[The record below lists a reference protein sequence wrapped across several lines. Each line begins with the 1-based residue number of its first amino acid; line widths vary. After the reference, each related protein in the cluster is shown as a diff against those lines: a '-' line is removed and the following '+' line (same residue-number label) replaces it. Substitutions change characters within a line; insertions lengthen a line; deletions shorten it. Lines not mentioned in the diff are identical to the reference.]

1 MATAFEELLA
11 STQVEDTSVEDVLPT
26 KGTSTVGDYLFD
38 IVKAPV
44 KGASKA
50 IQGLLQ
56 LGVLPVDYL
65 ANTNLIN
72 GIDNIF
78 NKITPDTRTGIG
90 DIVSTLVQYG
100 APLGVATKL
109 AGGIKFLNRVTE
121 TRKLSSLD
129 ALGKTGEL
137 VRRAGY
143 YGAIGGISD
152 FVASVPGDDKT
163 LSETFGLTET
173 SEKDIDQLEGSD
185 RAKEVL
191 KEKLKFGAEGT
202 VIGGAIPLLAPVG
215 SLGMKYGLI
224 AAKPIT
230 YVGGQALKAVDYT
243 VVNPLSKLIAGTD
256 SSSLIPRIITK
267 GGELI
272 DTAITKTGLP
282 KMEDWKFS
290 SRDGNFGNGIIRALD
305 TIKNK
310 FSSSG
315 TLGPVLKAEKDKID
329 LEILA
334 KRDTLGKYADR
345 IDDTLDSLVNNFKTK
360 LFDEGESMFSLQL
373 EKNKVFDYIFSS
385 KEQAEKIFQNINPA
399 IKNEVKTLKQI
410 LKESNLEYGK
420 FLSTEAGDSYKKI
433 GQNIIQD
440 ADSFFR
446 QRFASFNNPKFRF
459 DPTTNKEALETME
472 KVINSNSDLRILVK
486 QIAKTTDETS
496 EAYKNEL
503 KKQASNR
510 LEELKKRIIY
520 SDRSPEVQINELAKS
535 FRVDLEK
542 GILKPGEQLPD
553 VVKKLFSSPEDFVVA
568 GKKIPVTDYRSALID
583 TITQQSKD
591 IHSTRF
597 FNFVE
602 KFGLDNNIVF
612 KNLDEAIAKGKSTTN
627 LQMIQQRGP
636 ELFYKTSGL
645 FNNNYYTTPE
655 IANALL
661 ETKAG
666 FDQLFDIP
674 FYKSLMT
681 IKSAAQV
688 FKTIFSPVTQVRNV
702 STASFFPLASGLIG
716 GRVSLK
722 DSFKVVAEDI
732 FTGAKTNLE
741 GLTKYIEDAIRRGVI
756 DQNIQVNE
764 VRNILEKARGGKIN
778 FETFMNTPIVKKLTD
793 IYQGG
798 DNIWKIYSD
807 KFYQSALQPAI
818 KNFDDV
824 ADWYKT
830 VAKQEYIPINTITGQ
845 TKTVDEAIRDISA
858 YLVTNTIP
866 TYSKVPQ
873 IIKNIRTLP
882 FGNFIAFPA
891 EILRTSSNLLALG
904 ARELTS
910 TNPFIRQ
917 MGARRLIGS
926 SAVFGG
932 VGTVVQQTAEAITGV
947 GQDVMDSFQR
957 SFAPEYQKNSTLI
970 PLTKPDENGK
980 FKYVNFSYSNP
991 YNSILQPINAVLKSY
1006 GDGTLNKDSVDTIVL
1021 NSLFGNPVTG
1031 RPGALGEFFSPF
1043 IEESIG
1049 TERIFDIMFRKG
1061 EKQSGGKIFYP
1072 TDDLQ
1077 TKIARGLE
1085 HVMEGLT
1092 PGAFTSAQR
1101 IWEGAT
1107 GKFTDAGSL
1116 RDSKNELTALMSGI
1130 RVEEAKPLSS
1140 MPFIIT
1146 SFNQD
1151 KRNIGSKFSSL
1162 AYNAGSSQED
1172 KIDAYKNFILD
1183 SFNSQ
1188 NKLYQTLKDAQ
1199 QLGVDSSELNNVLYQ
1214 RIKNRRDVSNLMNG
1228 IFKVPAYSE
1237 DRFRSLIGRLNSE
1250 DPIAASKF
1258 ETQIDNVKEIY
1269 RDLQNEI
1276 RGYDLGTSYGD
1287 LENKINQI
1295 LTPPVRSLRSAPPA
1309 PIFSRSPAEPR
1320 VELPTNISGTSVNP
1334 QVIASSQPGQQ
1345 FASGSLGQQY
1355 NLLPSS
1361 ADKLNFLNRIV

>member
-1 MATAFEELLA
+1 
-11 STQVEDTSVEDVLPT
+11 
-26 KGTSTVGDYLFD
+26 
-38 IVKAPV
+38 
-44 KGASKA
+44 
-50 IQGLLQ
+50 
-56 LGVLPVDYL
+56 
-65 ANTNLIN
+65 
-72 GIDNIF
+72 
-78 NKITPDTRTGIG
+78 
-90 DIVSTLVQYG
+90 
-100 APLGVATKL
+100 
-109 AGGIKFLNRVTE
+109 
-121 TRKLSSLD
+121 
-129 ALGKTGEL
+129 
-137 VRRAGY
+137 
-143 YGAIGGISD
+143 
-152 FVASVPGDDKT
+152 
-163 LSETFGLTET
+163 
-173 SEKDIDQLEGSD
+173 
-185 RAKEVL
+185 
-191 KEKLKFGAEGT
+191 
-202 VIGGAIPLLAPVG
+202 
-215 SLGMKYGLI
+215 
-224 AAKPIT
+224 
-230 YVGGQALKAVDYT
+230 
-243 VVNPLSKLIAGTD
+243 
-256 SSSLIPRIITK
+256 
-267 GGELI
+267 
-272 DTAITKTGLP
+272 
-282 KMEDWKFS
+282 
-290 SRDGNFGNGIIRALD
+290 
-305 TIKNK
+305 
-310 FSSSG
+310 
-315 TLGPVLKAEKDKID
+315 
-329 LEILA
+329 
-334 KRDTLGKYADR
+334 
-345 IDDTLDSLVNNFKTK
+345 
-360 LFDEGESMFSLQL
+360 
-373 EKNKVFDYIFSS
+373 
-385 KEQAEKIFQNINPA
+385 
-399 IKNEVKTLKQI
+399 
-410 LKESNLEYGK
+410 
-420 FLSTEAGDSYKKI
+420 
-433 GQNIIQD
+433 
-440 ADSFFR
+440 
-446 QRFASFNNPKFRF
+446 
-459 DPTTNKEALETME
+459 
-472 KVINSNSDLRILVK
+472 
-486 QIAKTTDETS
+486 
-496 EAYKNEL
+496 
-503 KKQASNR
+503 
-510 LEELKKRIIY
+510 
-520 SDRSPEVQINELAKS
+520 
-535 FRVDLEK
+535 
-542 GILKPGEQLPD
+542 
-553 VVKKLFSSPEDFVVA
+553 
-568 GKKIPVTDYRSALID
+568 
-583 TITQQSKD
+583 
-591 IHSTRF
+591 
-597 FNFVE
+597 
-602 KFGLDNNIVF
+602 
-612 KNLDEAIAKGKSTTN
+612 
-627 LQMIQQRGP
+627 MIQQRGP

-910 TNPFIRQ
+910 SNAFIRQ

-932 VGTVVQQTAEAITGV
+932 VGTIVQQTAEAITGV

-1085 HVMEGLT
+1085 HVIEGLT

-1101 IWEGAT
+1101 VWEGAT

-1162 AYNAGSSQED
+1162 AYNAGSSQEE

-1199 QLGVDSSELNNVLYQ
+1199 QLGVDSSELSNVLYQ

-1309 PIFSRSPAEPR
+1309 PIFSRSSAEPR
-1320 VELPTNISGTSVNP
+1320 VELPSQITGTPVNAQILTSP
-1334 QVIASSQPGQQ
+1334 QVQQ
-1345 FASGSLGQQY
+1345 FAGGSLGQQY

>member
-1 MATAFEELLA
+1 MATVFEELLA
-11 STQVEDTSVEDVLPT
+11 STQAEDTSTEEVLPT
-26 KGTSTVGDYLFD
+26 KGTATAGDYLFD
-38 IVKAPV
+38 VVRAPL

-50 IQGLLQ
+50 VQGLLQ
-56 LGVLPVDYL
+56 LGVLPIDYL
-65 ANTNLIN
+65 ANTNLLN

-78 NKITPDTRTGIG
+78 NKITPDTKTGIG
-90 DIVSTLVQYG
+90 DIAATLVQYG
-100 APLGVATKL
+100 APLGLATKL

-121 TRKLSSLD
+121 TKKLSSLN

-143 YGAIGGISD
+143 YGTIGGISD

-163 LSETFGLTET
+163 LSETFGFTET

-185 RAKEVL
+185 KAKEVL

-202 VIGGAIPLLAPVG
+202 IIGGAIPLLAPVG
-215 SLGMKYGLI
+215 SLGVKYGLVPG
-224 AAKPIT
+224 AKVISAVAGP
-230 YVGGQALKAVDYT
+230 ALRAVDYA

-256 SSSLIPRIITK
+256 STSLIPKIITK
-267 GGELI
+267 SGELI

-290 SRDGNFGNGIIRALD
+290 SKEGSFGNSITRALD
-305 TIKNK
+305 TVKNQ
-310 FSSSG
+310 FTSAG
-315 TLGPVLKAEKDKID
+315 PLGPVLKSQKDKID
-329 LEILA
+329 SEILA
-334 KRDTLGKYADR
+334 KRDTINKYADR

-360 LFDEGESMFSLQL
+360 LFDEGESMFSLQI
-373 EKNKVFDYIFSS
+373 EKNKMLDYLSAKGID
-385 KEQAEKIFQNINPA
+385 ADKIFETMNPA
-399 IKNEVKTLKQI
+399 IRNEAKVLKKIQ
-410 LKESNLEYGK
+410 KESNLEYGK
-420 FLSTEAGDSYKKI
+420 FLSTEAEDSYKKI
-433 GQNIIQD
+433 GQDIIQD
-440 ADSFFR
+440 ADSFLR
-446 QRFASFNNPKFRF
+446 QRFSAFSNRKFRF
-459 DPTTNKEALETME
+459 DATTNKEAVETME
-472 KVINSNSDLRILVK
+472 KVINSNKDLRTIVK
-486 QIAKTTDETS
+486 EVAKTTDETS
-496 EAYKNEL
+496 EIYKTEL
-503 KKQASNR
+503 KKQANNR

-535 FRVDLEK
+535 FRVDLDK
-542 GILKPGEQLPD
+542 GILNPGEQLPD
-553 VVKKLFSSPEDFVVA
+553 VVKKLFSSPEDAVIA

-591 IHSTRF
+591 IYSTRF

-602 KFGLDNNIVF
+602 KFGLENNIVF
-612 KNLDEAIAKGKSTTN
+612 RNLDEAMAKGKSTNN
-627 LQMIQQRGP
+627 LQVIQQRGP
-636 ELFYKTSGL
+636 ELFYKSSDL
-645 FNNNYYTTPE
+645 FNKNYYTTPE

-666 FDQLFDIP
+666 FDRLFDLP

-681 IKSAAQV
+681 VKSAAQV

-702 STASFFPLASGLIG
+702 STASFMPLASGLIG

-722 DSFKVVAEDI
+722 DSFKLVADDI
-732 FTGAKTNLE
+732 FTGPGTKLENL
-741 GLTKYIEDAIRRGVI
+741 TSYMEDGIRRGII

-764 VRNILEKARGGKIN
+764 IKNILQKTNQGGL
-778 FETFMNTPIVKKLTD
+778 FQRFMDTPFSQKLTD

-830 VAKQEYIPINTITGQ
+830 VAKQEYISKNILTGQ
-845 TKTVDEAIRDISA
+845 TKSLDEAIKDISA

-873 IIKNIRTLP
+873 VIKNIRTLP

-891 EILRTSSNLLALG
+891 EILRTSSNLLTLG

-917 MGARRLIGS
+917 MGARRLIGM
-926 SAVFGG
+926 SATFGG
-932 VGTVVQQTAEAITGV
+932 VGAVVQQTAQAITGV
-947 GQDVMDSFQR
+947 NQDIMDSFQR

-1006 GDGTLNKDSVDTIVL
+1006 GDGTLNKDSVDTTIM

-1031 RPGALGEFFSPF
+1031 RPGALTEFFSPF
-1043 IEESIG
+1043 VEESIG
-1049 TERIFDIMFRKG
+1049 TERVFDIIFRKG

-1085 HVMEGLT
+1085 HVIEGLT

-1101 IWEGAT
+1101 VWEGAT
-1107 GKFTDAGSL
+1107 GKFTDAGTL
-1116 RDSKNELTALMSGI
+1116 RDSKNELIALMSGV
-1130 RVEEAKPLSS
+1130 RVEEAKPKTS

-1146 SFNQD
+1146 AFNED
-1151 KRNIGSKFSSL
+1151 KKNIGSKFSSL
-1162 AYNAGSSQED
+1162 VYNAGSSQEE

-1188 NKLYQTLKDAQ
+1188 NKLYQTIKDAQ
-1199 QLGVDSSELNNVLYQ
+1199 QLGVDEGDLRTILFQ
-1214 RIKNRRDVSNLMNG
+1214 RLKNRTDVNNLLSG
-1228 IFKVPAYSE
+1228 VFKPPSYSI
-1237 DRFRSLIGRLNSE
+1237 DRFRALISRLESE
-1250 DPIAASKF
+1250 DPIAATKF
-1258 ETQIDNVKEIY
+1258 ENQINVVKDIY
-1269 RDLQNEI
+1269 KDLQSEL
-1276 RGYDLGTSYGD
+1276 RGYDLGTAYGD
-1287 LENKINQI
+1287 LEDKINKI
-1295 LTPPVRSLRSAPPA
+1295 LTPSVRTFRRTPTT
-1309 PIFSRSPAEPR
+1309 PILSRPTESK
-1320 VELPTNISGTSVNP
+1320 VELPTNI
-1334 QVIASSQPGQQ
+1334 ASRPVAEKVVAQAPT
-1345 FASGSLGQQY
+1345 LGQTY
-1355 NLLPSS
+1355 LADAGILGPDYALLQQRRQGQ
-1361 ADKLNFLNRIV
+1361 A

>member
-1 MATAFEELLA
+1 MATVFEELLA
-11 STQVEDTSVEDVLPT
+11 STQTEDTSTEEVLPT
-26 KGTSTVGDYLFD
+26 KGTATAGDYLFD
-38 IVKAPV
+38 VVKAPI

-50 IQGLLQ
+50 VQGLLQ
-56 LGVLPVDYL
+56 LGVLPIDYL

-72 GIDNIF
+72 GIDDIF
-78 NKITPDTRTGIG
+78 NKITPDTKTGIG
-90 DIVSTLVQYG
+90 DIAATLVQYG

-109 AGGIKFLNRVTE
+109 AGGIKFLNRATE
-121 TRKLSSLD
+121 TKKLSSLN

-143 YGAIGGISD
+143 YGTIGGISD

-185 RAKEVL
+185 KAKEVL

-215 SLGMKYGLI
+215 SLGVKYGLVPG
-224 AAKPIT
+224 AKVVSAVAGP
-230 YVGGQALKAVDYT
+230 ALKAVDYA

-256 SSSLIPRIITK
+256 STSLIPKIISK

-290 SRDGNFGNGIIRALD
+290 SSEGNFGNKITRALD
-305 TIKNK
+305 TVKNQ
-310 FSSSG
+310 FASAG
-315 TLGPVLKAEKDKID
+315 PLGPVLKAQKDKID

-334 KRDTLGKYADR
+334 KRDTIGKYADR
-345 IDDTLDSLVNNFKTK
+345 IDNTLEDIVNNFKTK
-360 LFDEGESMFSLQL
+360 LFDEGESMLSLQV
-373 EKNKVFDYIFSS
+373 EKNKIFDYLTAN
-385 KEQAEKIFQNINPA
+385 KDQAEKAFQAINPA
-399 IKNEVKTLKQI
+399 VRNEAKNLKQI

-420 FLSTEAGDSYKKI
+420 FLSTEAADSYKRI
-433 GQNIIQD
+433 GEDIIQD
-440 ADSFFR
+440 ADGFFR
-446 QRFASFNNPKFRF
+446 QRFAAFNNPKFRF
-459 DPTTNKEALETME
+459 DPSTNKEAVETME
-472 KVINSNSDLRILVK
+472 KVINSNKDLRMIVK
-486 QIAKTTDETS
+486 EAAKTTDEAS
-496 EAYKNEL
+496 EAYKTEL
-503 KKQASNR
+503 KKQANNR
-510 LEELKKRIIY
+510 LDELKKRIIY

-535 FRVDLEK
+535 FRVDLDK

-553 VVKKLFSSPEDFVVA
+553 VVKRLFSSPEDAVIA

-591 IHSTRF
+591 IYSTRF

-602 KFGLDNNIVF
+602 KFGLENNIVF
-612 KNLDEAIAKGKSTTN
+612 RNLDEAIAKGKPTNN
-627 LQMIQQRGP
+627 LQTLQQRGP
-636 ELFYKTSGL
+636 ELFYKSSDL
-645 FNNNYYTTPE
+645 FNKNYYTTPE

-666 FDQLFDIP
+666 LDRLFDIP

-716 GRVSLK
+716 GRASLK
-722 DSFKVVAEDI
+722 DSFKLVAEDI
-732 FTGAKTNLE
+732 FTGSKTNLE
-741 GLTKYIEDAIRRGVI
+741 NLVDYIEDGIRRGVL

-764 VRNILEKARGGKIN
+764 VRNILERARGGKIN

-793 IYQGG
+793 VYQGG

-824 ADWYKT
+824 TDWYKT
-830 VAKQEYIPINTITGQ
+830 VAKQEYIPSNPLTGQ
-845 TKTVDEAIRDISA
+845 TKTLDEAIKDISA

-866 TYSKVPQ
+866 TYSKVPE
-873 IIKNIRTLP
+873 IIKNLRALP

-891 EILRTSSNLLALG
+891 EILRTSSNLLTLG

-910 TNPFIRQ
+910 SNPFIRQ
-917 MGARRLIGS
+917 MGARRLIGT
-926 SAVFGG
+926 AATFGG
-932 VGTVVQQTAEAITGV
+932 VGTIVQQTAESITGV
-947 GQDVMDSFQR
+947 GQDIMDSFQR

-991 YNSILQPINAVLKSY
+991 YNSILQPINAVLKAY
-1006 GDGTLNKDSVDTIVL
+1006 GDGTLNKDSVDKIVL

-1031 RPGALGEFFSPF
+1031 RPGALTEFFSPF
-1043 IEESIG
+1043 VEESIG
-1049 TERIFDIMFRKG
+1049 TERAFDIIFRDG
-1061 EKQSGGKIFYP
+1061 RKQSGGRIFYP

-1085 HVMEGLT
+1085 HVMGGLT

-1101 IWEGAT
+1101 VWEGAT
-1107 GKFTDAGSL
+1107 GKFTDAGTL
-1116 RDSKNELTALMSGI
+1116 RDSKNELVALMSGI
-1130 RVEEAKPLSS
+1130 RVEEAKPKTS

-1146 SFNQD
+1146 AFNED
-1151 KRNIGSKFSSL
+1151 KKNIGSKFSSI
-1162 AYNAGSSQED
+1162 AYSAGSSQEE

-1188 NKLYQTLKDAQ
+1188 NKLYQTIKDAQ
-1199 QLGVDSSELNNVLYQ
+1199 KLGVDEGDLKTILFQ
-1214 RIKNRRDVSNLMNG
+1214 RIKNKTDVNNLLNG
-1228 IFKVPAYSE
+1228 VFKTPSYSI
-1237 DRFRSLIGRLNSE
+1237 DRFRALVSRLESE
-1250 DPIAASKF
+1250 DPVAAAKF
-1258 ETQIDNVKEIY
+1258 ESQIDNVKDIY
-1269 RDLQNEI
+1269 KDLQNEL
-1276 RGYDLGTSYGD
+1276 RGYDLGTAYGD
-1287 LENKINQI
+1287 LENKIDRL
-1295 LTPPVRSLRSAPPA
+1295 LTPPVRTFRKTPAA
-1309 PIFSRSPAEPR
+1309 PIFSRPSEPR
-1320 VELPTNISGTSVNP
+1320 VQLPTNISTQPNTQPVVNTQP
-1334 QVIASSQPGQQ
+1334 QQQ
-1345 FASGSLGQQY
+1345 VAAVNLGQQY
-1355 NLLPSS
+1355 NLLPTS
-1361 ADKLNFLNRIV
+1361 AEKLDFLNRVV

>member
-1 MATAFEELLA
+1 MATVFEELLA
-11 STQVEDTSVEDVLPT
+11 STQAEDTSTEEVLPT
-26 KGTSTVGDYLFD
+26 KGTATAGDYLFD
-38 IVKAPV
+38 VVRAPL

-50 IQGLLQ
+50 VQGLLQ
-56 LGVLPVDYL
+56 LGVLPIDYL
-65 ANTNLIN
+65 ANTNLLN

-78 NKITPDTRTGIG
+78 NKITPDTKTGIG
-90 DIVSTLVQYG
+90 DIAATLVQYG
-100 APLGVATKL
+100 APLGLATKL

-121 TRKLSSLD
+121 TKKLSSLN

-143 YGAIGGISD
+143 YGTIGGVSD

-163 LSETFGLTET
+163 LSETFGFTET

-185 RAKEVL
+185 KAKEVL

-215 SLGMKYGLI
+215 SLGVKYGLI

-230 YVGGQALKAVDYT
+230 YVGGQALKAVDYA

-256 SSSLIPRIITK
+256 STSLIPKIITK
-267 GGELI
+267 SGELI

-290 SRDGNFGNGIIRALD
+290 SKEGSFGNSITRALD
-305 TIKNK
+305 TVKNQ
-310 FSSSG
+310 FTSAG
-315 TLGPVLKAEKDKID
+315 PLGPVLKSQKDKID
-329 LEILA
+329 SEILA
-334 KRDTLGKYADR
+334 KRDTINKYADR
-345 IDDTLDSLVNNFKTK
+345 IDNTLEDIVNNFKTK
-360 LFDEGESMFSLQL
+360 LFDEGESMFSLQV
-373 EKNKVFDYIFSS
+373 EKNKMLDYLNAKGID
-385 KEQAEKIFQNINPA
+385 ADKIFETMNPA
-399 IKNEVKTLKQI
+399 IRNEAKVLKKIQ
-410 LKESNLEYGK
+410 KESNLEYGK
-420 FLSTEAGDSYKKI
+420 FLSTEAEASYKKI
-433 GQNIIQD
+433 GQDIIQD
-440 ADSFFR
+440 ADSFLK
-446 QRFASFNNPKFRF
+446 QRFAAFNNRKFRF
-459 DPTTNKEALETME
+459 DPTTNKEAVETME
-472 KVINSNSDLRILVK
+472 KVINSNKDLRTIVK
-486 QIAKTTDETS
+486 GVAKTSDELS
-496 EAYKNEL
+496 EAYKTEL
-503 KKQASNR
+503 KKQANNR

-520 SDRSPEVQINELAKS
+520 SDRSPEKQINELAKS

-568 GKKIPVTDYRSALID
+568 GKKVPVTDYRSALID
-583 TITQQSKD
+583 TITQQSKEMY
-591 IHSTRF
+591 STRF
-597 FNFVE
+597 FDFVE
-602 KFGLDNNIVF
+602 KFGLENNIIF
-612 KNLDEAIAKGKSTTN
+612 RNLDEAMAKGKPTNN
-627 LQMIQQRGP
+627 LQTIQPKGDDI
-636 ELFYKTSGL
+636 FYKSSGL

-655 IANALL
+655 ISNALL

-666 FDQLFDIP
+666 FNKLFDLP
-674 FYKSLMT
+674 FYKTFMT

-722 DSFKVVAEDI
+722 DSIKLVADDV
-732 FTGAKTNLE
+732 FTGPGTKLENL
-741 GLTKYIEDAIRRGVI
+741 TSYIEDGIRRGII

-764 VRNILEKARGGKIN
+764 IKNILQKTNQGGL
-778 FETFMNTPIVKKLTD
+778 FQRFMDTPFSQKLTD
-793 IYQGG
+793 VYQGG

-824 ADWYKT
+824 ADWYRT
-830 VAKQEYIPINTITGQ
+830 VAKQEYIPNNFLTGQ
-845 TKTVDEAIRDISA
+845 TKSLDEAVKDISA

-873 IIKNIRTLP
+873 VIKNIRTLP
-882 FGNFIAFPA
+882 FGNFVAFPA
-891 EILRTSSNLLALG
+891 EILRTSSNLLTLG

-917 MGARRLIGS
+917 MGARRLIGT
-926 SAVFGG
+926 SATFGG
-932 VGTVVQQTAEAITGV
+932 IGAVVQQTAQAITGV
-947 GQDVMDSFQR
+947 NQDIMDSFQR

-1006 GDGTLNKDSVDTIVL
+1006 GDGTLNKDSVDTIVM

-1031 RPGALGEFFSPF
+1031 RSGALGEFFFPF
-1043 IEESIG
+1043 VEESIG
-1049 TERIFDIMFRKG
+1049 TERIFDIIFRKG
-1061 EKQSGGKIFYP
+1061 EKQSGGKVFYP

-1085 HVMEGLT
+1085 HIIEGLT

-1101 IWEGAT
+1101 VWEGAT
-1107 GKFTDAGSL
+1107 GKFTDAGTL
-1116 RDSKNELTALMSGI
+1116 RDSKNELIALMSGV
-1130 RVEEAKPLSS
+1130 RVEEAKPKTS

-1146 SFNQD
+1146 AFNED
-1151 KRNIGSKFSSL
+1151 KKNIGSKFSSL
-1162 AYNAGSSQED
+1162 AYNAGSSQEE

-1188 NKLYQTLKDAQ
+1188 NKLYQTIKDAQ
-1199 QLGVDSSELNNVLYQ
+1199 QLGVDEGDLRTILFQ
-1214 RIKNRRDVSNLMNG
+1214 RLKNRTDVSNLLNG
-1228 IFKVPAYSE
+1228 VFKPPSYSI
-1237 DRFRSLIGRLNSE
+1237 DRFRALISRLESE
-1250 DPIAASKF
+1250 DPIAATKL
-1258 ETQIDNVKEIY
+1258 ENQIDVVKDIY
-1269 RDLQNEI
+1269 KDLQSEL
-1276 RGYDLGTSYGD
+1276 RGYDLGTAYGD
-1287 LENKINQI
+1287 LEDKINKI
-1295 LTPPVRSLRSAPPA
+1295 LTPSVRTFRRTPTT
-1309 PIFSRSPAEPR
+1309 PILSRPTEPK
-1320 VELPTNISGTSVNP
+1320 VELPTNI
-1334 QVIASSQPGQQ
+1334 ASRPVAEKVVAQAPT
-1345 FASGSLGQQY
+1345 LGQTY
-1355 NLLPSS
+1355 LADAGILGPDYALLQQRRQGQ
-1361 ADKLNFLNRIV
+1361 A

>member
-1 MATAFEELLA
+1 MATVFEELLA
-11 STQVEDTSVEDVLPT
+11 STQAEDTSTEEVLPT
-26 KGTSTVGDYLFD
+26 KGTATAGDYLFD
-38 IVKAPV
+38 VVRAPL

-50 IQGLLQ
+50 VQGLLQ
-56 LGVLPVDYL
+56 LGVLPIDYL
-65 ANTNLIN
+65 ANTNLLN

-78 NKITPDTRTGIG
+78 NKITPDTKTGIG
-90 DIVSTLVQYG
+90 DIAATLVQYG
-100 APLGVATKL
+100 APLGLATKL

-121 TRKLSSLD
+121 TKKLSSLN

-143 YGAIGGISD
+143 YGTIGGVSD

-163 LSETFGLTET
+163 LSETFGFTET

-185 RAKEVL
+185 KAKEVL

-215 SLGMKYGLI
+215 SLGVKYGLI

-230 YVGGQALKAVDYT
+230 YVGGQALKAVDYA

-256 SSSLIPRIITK
+256 STSLIPKIITK
-267 GGELI
+267 SGELI

-290 SRDGNFGNGIIRALD
+290 SKEGSFGNSITRALD
-305 TIKNK
+305 TVKNQ
-310 FSSSG
+310 FTSAG
-315 TLGPVLKAEKDKID
+315 PLGPVLKSQKDKID
-329 LEILA
+329 SEILA
-334 KRDTLGKYADR
+334 KRDTINKYADR
-345 IDDTLDSLVNNFKTK
+345 IDNTLEDIVNNFKTK
-360 LFDEGESMFSLQL
+360 LFDEGESMFSLQV
-373 EKNKVFDYIFSS
+373 EKNKMLDYLNAKGID
-385 KEQAEKIFQNINPA
+385 ADKIFETMNPA
-399 IKNEVKTLKQI
+399 IRNEAKVLKKIQ
-410 LKESNLEYGK
+410 KESNLEYGK
-420 FLSTEAGDSYKKI
+420 FLSTEAEASYKKI
-433 GQNIIQD
+433 GQDIIQD
-440 ADSFFR
+440 ADSFLK
-446 QRFASFNNPKFRF
+446 QRFAAFNNRKFRF
-459 DPTTNKEALETME
+459 DPTTNKEAVETME
-472 KVINSNSDLRILVK
+472 KVINSNKDLRTIVK
-486 QIAKTTDETS
+486 GVAKTSDELS
-496 EAYKNEL
+496 EAYKTEL
-503 KKQASNR
+503 KKQANNR

-520 SDRSPEVQINELAKS
+520 SDRSPEKQINELAKS

-568 GKKIPVTDYRSALID
+568 GKKVPVTDYRSALID
-583 TITQQSKD
+583 TSTQQSKEMY
-591 IHSTRF
+591 STRF
-597 FNFVE
+597 FDFVE
-602 KFGLDNNIVF
+602 KFGLENNIIF
-612 KNLDEAIAKGKSTTN
+612 RNLDEAMAKGKPTNN
-627 LQMIQQRGP
+627 LQTIQPKGDDI
-636 ELFYKTSGL
+636 FYKSSGL

-655 IANALL
+655 ISNALL

-666 FDQLFDIP
+666 FNKLFDLP
-674 FYKSLMT
+674 FYKTFMT

-722 DSFKVVAEDI
+722 DSIKLVADDV
-732 FTGAKTNLE
+732 FTGPGTKLENL
-741 GLTKYIEDAIRRGVI
+741 TSYIEDGIRRGII

-764 VRNILEKARGGKIN
+764 IKNILQKTNQGGL
-778 FETFMNTPIVKKLTD
+778 FQRFMDTPFSQKLTD
-793 IYQGG
+793 VYQGG

-824 ADWYKT
+824 ADWYRT
-830 VAKQEYIPINTITGQ
+830 VAKQEYIPNNFLTGQ
-845 TKTVDEAIRDISA
+845 TKSLDEAVKDISA

-873 IIKNIRTLP
+873 VIKNIRTLP
-882 FGNFIAFPA
+882 FGNFVAFPA
-891 EILRTSSNLLALG
+891 EILRTSSNLLTLG

-917 MGARRLIGS
+917 MGARRLIGM
-926 SAVFGG
+926 SATFGG
-932 VGTVVQQTAEAITGV
+932 VGAVVQQTAQAITGV
-947 GQDVMDSFQR
+947 NQDIMDSFQR

-1006 GDGTLNKDSVDTIVL
+1006 GDGTLNKDSVDTIVM

-1031 RPGALGEFFSPF
+1031 RSGALGEFFFPF
-1043 IEESIG
+1043 VEESIG
-1049 TERIFDIMFRKG
+1049 TERIFDIIFRKG
-1061 EKQSGGKIFYP
+1061 EKQSGGKVFYP

-1085 HVMEGLT
+1085 HIIEGLT

-1101 IWEGAT
+1101 VWEGAT
-1107 GKFTDAGSL
+1107 GKFTDAGTL
-1116 RDSKNELTALMSGI
+1116 RDSKNELIALMSGV
-1130 RVEEAKPLSS
+1130 RVEEAKPKTS

-1146 SFNQD
+1146 AFNED
-1151 KRNIGSKFSSL
+1151 KKNIGSKFSSL
-1162 AYNAGSSQED
+1162 AYNAGSSQEE

-1188 NKLYQTLKDAQ
+1188 NKLYQTIKDAQ
-1199 QLGVDSSELNNVLYQ
+1199 QLGVDEGDLRTILFQ
-1214 RIKNRRDVSNLMNG
+1214 RLKNRTDVSNLLNG
-1228 IFKVPAYSE
+1228 VFKPPSYSI
-1237 DRFRSLIGRLNSE
+1237 DRFRALISRLESE
-1250 DPIAASKF
+1250 DPIAATKL
-1258 ETQIDNVKEIY
+1258 ENQIDVVKDIY
-1269 RDLQNEI
+1269 KDLQSEL
-1276 RGYDLGTSYGD
+1276 RGYDLGTAYGD
-1287 LENKINQI
+1287 LEDKINKI
-1295 LTPPVRSLRSAPPA
+1295 LTPSVRTFRRTPTT
-1309 PIFSRSPAEPR
+1309 PILSRPTEPK
-1320 VELPTNISGTSVNP
+1320 VELPTNI
-1334 QVIASSQPGQQ
+1334 ASRPVAEKVVAQAPT
-1345 FASGSLGQQY
+1345 LGQTY
-1355 NLLPSS
+1355 LADAGILGPDYALLQQRRQGQ
-1361 ADKLNFLNRIV
+1361 A